1 MQFFQL
7 VTKQTSDVFFLQHL
21 CHTHKH
27 DHVFILTAMP
37 CSRIWQL
44 DWSPVTSVWSSMPVH
59 RWDEFCY
66 ANLMHIN
73 KTLVSYSYV
82 SIDSNQKYLG
92 GKTVLKVKSCL
103 LFNSVCVSYCL
114 RVCTYSWQDSL
125 HNTWPSSWCASCPAT
140 WLTLGRP
147 GSCSSPKPLQFWMK
161 LSSCPPAWSPTWY
174 QCLTS
179 DSK

>member
-1 MQFFQL
+1 MQDTCHYDWNYTLVLNSHMQFFQL

-66 ANLMHIN
+66 ANL
-73 KTLVSYSYV
+73 KFLAA
-82 SIDSNQKYLG
+82 
-92 GKTVLKVKSCL
+92 LKVKSCL
-103 LFNSVCVSYCL
+103 ILSSVCVSYCL

-147 GSCSSPKPLQFWMK
+147 GSCSSPKPLQFWMM
-161 LSSCPPAWSPTWY
+161 LSSWSPTWSP
-174 QCLTS
+174 TW
-179 DSK
+179 